1 MPDSLTTNLSLT
13 KPEVGGSANT
23 WGNKINADLDIVD
36 GVFASSGNGASV
48 GLNVGAGKTL
58 NVGGTLNVSGTITG
72 AGLSSLVPATRQ
84 VSAGTGLSGGGAL
97 SSNVTIGL
105 SNTAVT
111 PGSYTNAN
119 ITVDAQGRI
128 TAAANGTGGGGGGT
142 SGTVTSVDVSGGTTG
157 FSFTGGPVTASGVIT
172 MGVSNAPSARTAI
185 GAAAAGINSDI
196 TSLAGLTTALSV
208 SQGGTGA
215 NTVSSARAALGAAA
229 SGANNDITSLS
240 GLVTALSVA
249 QGGTG
254 SNTPAGARTAL
265 SAAAS
270 GANNDITSLAGLTT
284 ALSVAQ
290 GGTGSNTASGARSSI
305 GAAASGSNNDITALS
320 GLTTALSISQGG
332 TGAKTAADART
343 GLGLGTMATQ
353 AASSVAITGG
363 TINSATISTTSING
377 GAISGAAI
385 SGGSLSNI
393 GVGVRIG
400 TSNSISGAAESL
412 SLDAGGSSGGAIIRL
427 QNSSFA
433 YLAGYDVAFTNRFY
447 VSYSGAF
454 FGAAFNVISDRRMK
468 ANVVTETNAVPTIKA
483 MRPVSYNLIDDP
495 ARRLYGFIADELQ
508 QAAPYAVSGAP
519 NAVDDA
525 GRPVYQTVDY
535 SQVTTLLVAALK
547 QAIARIEALEAR
559 A

>member
-72 AGLSSLVPATRQ
+72 AGLSSLVPSTRQ
-84 VSAGTGLSGGGAL
+84 VFAGTGLSGGGAL
-97 SSNVTIGL
+97 SSNVTLGL
-105 SNTAVT
+105 ANTAVT

-119 ITVDAQGRI
+119 ITVDAQGRV
-128 TAAANGTGGGGGGT
+128 TAAANGTGGGGGGA
-142 SGTVTSVDVSGGTTG
+142 GTVTSVDVSGGSTG
-157 FSFTGGPVTASGVIT
+157 FSFGGGPVTASGVIT
-172 MGVSNAPSARTAI
+172 MSVSNAPSARTAI
-185 GAAAAGINSDI
+185 GAAAAGVNS
-196 TSLAGLTTALSV
+196 
-208 SQGGTGA
+208 
-215 NTVSSARAALGAAA
+215 
-229 SGANNDITSLS
+229 
-240 GLVTALSVA
+240 
-249 QGGTG
+249 
-254 SNTPAGARTAL
+254 
-265 SAAAS
+265 
-270 GANNDITSLAGLTT
+270 DITSLAGLTT

-290 GGTGSNTASGARSSI
+290 GGTGG
-305 GAAASGSNNDITALS
+305 
-320 GLTTALSISQGG
+320 
-332 TGAKTAADART
+332 KTQAEART
-343 GLGLGTMATQ
+343 GLGLGTVAVQ
-353 AASSVAITGG
+353 NANAVAITGG
-363 TINSATISTTSING
+363 TISGTAISNGTISS
-377 GAISGAAI
+377 AAI

-412 SLDAGGSSGGAIIRL
+412 SLDAGSSSGGAIIRL

-483 MRPVSYNLIDDP
+483 MRPVSYNLVDDP

-508 QAAPYAVSGAP
+508 QAAPYVVSGAP
-519 NAVDDA
+519 NAVDDT